1 MEYQYLLFDLD
12 GTITESEPGI
22 VNSVR
27 YALDKMGIPVE
38 DHEDLKKFIGP
49 PLVDSMKCFYGM
61 SQEEAERA
69 VAYYREYYAEKGIFE
84 NAVYDGFP
92 QAAQRL
98 KDAGKVL
105 AVATSKPERYAKR
118 IAEHFGFSDLF
129 VGIYGASMDGSR
141 LNKSDVI
148 RYALEA
154 LQLDEDLKTAVL
166 MVGDREHD
174 VLGARENGIDCMGV
188 LYGYG
193 SRKEL
198 EAAGAQYIAEST
210 KQIADLILA
219 R

>member
-1 MEYQYLLFDLD
+1 MDYQYVLFDLD

-22 VNSVR
+22 VNSVC
-27 YALDKMGIPVE
+27 YALDKMRIAVE
-38 DHEDLKKFIGP
+38 NKADLKKFIGP

-61 SQEEAERA
+61 SQKEAEQA
-69 VAYYREYYAEKGIFE
+69 VVYYREYYAEKGIFE
-84 NAVYDGFP
+84 NAVYDGFTE
-92 QAAQRL
+92 AAQRL

-105 AVATSKPERYAKR
+105 AVATSKPEKYAKR

-129 VGIYGASMDGSR
+129 AGIYGASMDGSR

-154 LQLDEDLKTAVL
+154 LQIDETLKTAVL

-174 VLGARENGIDCMGV
+174 VLGAKENGIDCMGV

-193 SRKEL
+193 NKKEL
-198 EAAGAQYIAEST
+198 ETAGAKYIAEST
-210 KQIADLILA
+210 LQIADLVLA
-219 R
+219 